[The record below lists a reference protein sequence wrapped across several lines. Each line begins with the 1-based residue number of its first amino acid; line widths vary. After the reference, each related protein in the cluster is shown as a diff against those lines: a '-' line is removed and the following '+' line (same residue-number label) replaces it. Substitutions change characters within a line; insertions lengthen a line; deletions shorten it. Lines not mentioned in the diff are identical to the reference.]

1 MQVELNV
8 KAYYVIDNTGYWI
21 MEPGTNKHVWFKTR
35 PEASIYLE
43 RMHALTEF
51 PNAPLSVVTV
61 DINQVL
67 NSDTV
72 TDTAELVITSK
83 ILEDSLKRMKTN
95 YDNISKEYLPPR
107 DFKILV
113 KNFENYINYDKLAN
127 GDPASLK
134 EVVIETVELILQQYY
149 NQFKKDYFSKLPPKE
164 DKPSFN
170 IYKAFEDK
178 KKRIEDAQNVKPF
191 KYEIKEVDKQKEEN
205 PSSDIYSI
213 LKRVLKGDNT
223 PSVSSVNQYF
233 VTYFK
238 FYMIIKSGRIDAY
251 HYDRYRQAKLQFE
264 TVSNI
269 LAGYVPT
276 MAEHFHN
283 LEVLESFAKRIID
296 VVYLAICRLQFNKLT
311 TDSFKQWVINLT
323 DTEFEH
329 YFDVH
334 VDYNEKEFTLSSPV
348 VKCHA
353 NEPSQC
359 YWRCFTNINNTL
371 TWREADK

>member
-1 MQVELNV
+1 MQVELKT
-8 KAYYVIDNTGYWI
+8 KAYYVVDKTGCWV
-21 MEPGTNKHVWFKTR
+21 MEPGTNKHVWFRTR
-35 PEASIYLE
+35 PEASVYLE
-43 RMHALTEF
+43 RMHALTKF

-61 DINQVL
+61 DINQTIDP
-67 NSDTV
+67 NTPTETV
-72 TDTAELVITSK
+72 ELIITSK

-95 YDNISKEYLPPR
+95 YDNISKECLPPR

-149 NQFKKDYFSKLPPKE
+149 NKFNKDHFSKLQPKE
-164 DKPSFN
+164 NNTSFN

-178 KKRIEDAQNVKPF
+178 KKRIEEAQNAKQF
-191 KYEIKEVDKQKEEN
+191 KDEIKEGDKKEEDN
-205 PSSDIYSI
+205 SSFDIYSI

-238 FYMIIKSGRIDAY
+238 FYMIIKSDRINAY

-269 LAGYVPT
+269 LAGYAPT

-283 LEVLESFAKRIID
+283 LEVLESFAKRIIN
-296 VVYLAICRLQFNKLT
+296 VVHLAICRPQLNKPA

-323 DTEFEH
+323 DAEFEH

-334 VDYNEKEFTLSSPV
+334 ADYNEKEFTLSSPV

-371 TWREADK
+371 TWREK

>member
-1 MQVELNV
+1 MQVELKL
-8 KAYYVIDNTGYWI
+8 KAYYIVDKTGYWI
-21 MEPGTNKHVWFKTR
+21 ADDTNTR
-35 PEASIYLE
+35 TIFRTYEEANRYLE
-43 RMHALTEF
+43 NIKMLTIH
-51 PNAPLSVVTV
+51 PNATFSIASVE
-61 DINQVL
+61 INQTL
-67 NSDTV
+67 DPNTPTETV
-72 TDTAELVITSK
+72 ELIITSK

-95 YDNISKEYLPPR
+95 YDNITKESLPPR

-113 KNFENYINYDKLAN
+113 KNFENYINYDKLTNA
-127 GDPASLK
+127 DPASFK
-134 EVVIETVELILQQYY
+134 ELVMEMVELILQQDYIK
-149 NQFKKDYFSKLPPKE
+149 FKKEHFSKASSE
-164 DKPSFN
+164 DVTPSVN

-178 KKRIEDAQNVKPF
+178 KKRIEDAQKVKPF
-191 KYEIKEVDKQKEEN
+191 KYEIKETDKQKEEN
-205 PSSDIYSI
+205 SSSDIYSI

-238 FYMIIKSGRIDAY
+238 LYMIIKSGRIDAY
-251 HYDRYRQAKLQFE
+251 HYDRYRPVKLQFE

-269 LAGYVPT
+269 LAGYPPT

-283 LEVLESFAKRIID
+283 LGVLESFAKRIIN
-296 VVYLAICRLQFNKLT
+296 VVHLAICRPQLNKPS

-323 DTEFEH
+323 DAEFEH
-329 YFDVH
+329 YFDIH

-353 NEPSQC
+353 NEPSEC

-371 TWREADK
+371 TWREK